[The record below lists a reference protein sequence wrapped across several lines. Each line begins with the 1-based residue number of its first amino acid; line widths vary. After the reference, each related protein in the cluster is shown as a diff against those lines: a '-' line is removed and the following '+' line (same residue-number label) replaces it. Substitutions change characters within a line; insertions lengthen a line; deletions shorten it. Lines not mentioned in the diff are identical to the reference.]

1 MEVKKTKKK
10 SKVHAK
16 RTNVKDKLRSMI
28 ILPGFLLKDLHSIL
42 STSEGDGA
50 STMFSADGW
59 DETIQVVTSPQQY
72 KQWG

>member
-1 MEVKKTKKK
+1 
-10 SKVHAK
+10 
-16 RTNVKDKLRSMI
+16 MI

-59 DETIQVVTSPQQY
+59 DETVQVVTSPQQY